1 METGP
6 TGTSPA
12 NHRRAENDKGQSYSD
27 RGRGEKRVF
36 PTDSA
41 IICAMNQTPNLT
53 MSSLAAHF
61 ACVMLGTVALLAG
74 VATGGCSSTGIAMR
88 EMMGY
93 AKREQLVDRVKEA
106 RDGQQEAKKQFESA
120 LAEFIAVTG
129 ATDAE
134 LEGRYKLLKGSYDTS
149 ESKASTVR
157 DRIKSV
163 ERVSE
168 ALFSEWKEELK
179 QYNSEA
185 LRAASQKQLDDTR
198 TQYDKLI
205 GVMKAAA
212 GKMDP
217 VLAAFKD
224 QVLFMKHNLNARAI
238 ASLEKTNTQ
247 LQSDINALI
256 KDMEKSIAEANSFVE
271 QMQTGK

>member
-1 METGP
+1 MNNN
-6 TGTSPA
+6 TS
-12 NHRRAENDKGQSYSD
+12 RRRSWSN
-27 RGRGEKRVF
+27 R
-36 PTDSA
+36 
-41 IICAMNQTPNLT
+41 CAGGV
-53 MSSLAAHF
+53 LAAGLLGLGSG
-61 ACVMLGTVALLAG
+61 ACLLSA
-74 VATGGCSSTGIAMR
+74 GCSSTGIAVR
-88 EMMGY
+88 EMMGT

-106 RDGQQEAKKQFESA
+106 RDGQEAAKKQFESA

-134 LEGRYKLLKGSYDTS
+134 LEGRYKQLKSSYDTS
-149 ESKASTVR
+149 ESRATTVR
-157 DRIKSV
+157 DRLKSV

-179 QYNSEA
+179 QYNSDS

-198 TQYDKLI
+198 SQYEKLI
-205 GVMKAAA
+205 SVMKTAA

-256 KDMEKSIAEANSFVE
+256 KDMEKSIAEANSFVQ
-271 QMQTGK
+271 QMQTSK

>member
-1 METGP
+1 VT
-6 TGTSPA
+6 
-12 NHRRAENDKGQSYSD
+12 
-27 RGRGEKRVF
+27 
-36 PTDSA
+36 
-41 IICAMNQTPNLT
+41 
-53 MSSLAAHF
+53 AALVGLGAG
-61 ACVMLGTVALLAG
+61 ACVLSAG
-74 VATGGCSSTGIAMR
+74 CASTGIAVR
-88 EMMGY
+88 EMMGT

-106 RDGQQEAKKQFESA
+106 RDGQEAAKKQFESA

-129 ATDAE
+129 ANDAE
-134 LEGRYKLLKGSYDTS
+134 LEARYKQLKSSYETS
-149 ESKASTVR
+149 ESRAGTVR
-157 DRIKSV
+157 DRLKSV

-179 QYNSEA
+179 QYNSES

-198 TQYDKLI
+198 GQYDKLI

-212 GKMDP
+212 TKMDP

-271 QMQTGK
+271 QMQTSK

>member
-1 METGP
+1 MSNN
-6 TGTSPA
+6 TSS
-12 NHRRAENDKGQSYSD
+12 RRSWSN
-27 RGRGEKRVF
+27 R
-36 PTDSA
+36 
-41 IICAMNQTPNLT
+41 CAGGV
-53 MSSLAAHF
+53 LAAVLLGLGSGM
-61 ACVMLGTVALLAG
+61 CMLSA
-74 VATGGCSSTGIAMR
+74 GCSSTGIAVR
-88 EMMGY
+88 EMMGT

-106 RDGQQEAKKQFESA
+106 RDGQEAAKKQFESA

-134 LEGRYKLLKGSYDTS
+134 LETRYKQLKSSYDTS
-149 ESKASTVR
+149 ESRATTVR
-157 DRIKSV
+157 DRLKSV

-168 ALFSEWKEELK
+168 ALFREWKEELK
-179 QYNSEA
+179 QYNSES

-198 TQYDKLI
+198 GQYEKLI
-205 GVMKAAA
+205 SVMKTAA

-256 KDMEKSIAEANSFVE
+256 KDMEKSIAEANSFVQ
-271 QMQTGK
+271 QMQTSK